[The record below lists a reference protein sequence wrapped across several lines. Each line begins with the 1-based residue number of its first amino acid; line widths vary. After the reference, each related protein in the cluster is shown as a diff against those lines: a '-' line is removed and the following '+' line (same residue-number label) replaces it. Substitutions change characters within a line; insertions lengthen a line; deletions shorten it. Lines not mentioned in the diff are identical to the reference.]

1 MPDRPTIKPVGS
13 ALRVV
18 GVYCIVA
25 GCWIVLSDRLAA
37 RFFGNTP
44 HYSSISQ
51 YKGLFFV
58 AVTAL
63 ILYFLLK
70 RRLDSIDQSQHAL
83 SESERRFAAFMDN
96 LPVAAFV
103 RNREGRYVYAN
114 PYWIEH
120 FSQGKPWKGT
130 LPSQLFDPEFVVKAD
145 EDHRRILDGEPLVE
159 HLLQLRIQGA
169 GTEWIVRRFPIS
181 MGDTGEMLVGA
192 FALDVT
198 DRRKLEERL
207 RQAAKMEAVGLL
219 AGGIAH
225 DFNNLL
231 TVIGGYA
238 QMLDRWSSNP
248 EAVAR
253 AAAEIRK
260 ASDSGALLTGQL
272 LAFSRKQV
280 FQPTP
285 TNLNEAVQASNSLL
299 QRLVGDRFRLE
310 VDLAPGPV
318 AVLADQNQIQ
328 QVLLNLIVNAR
339 DAMPG
344 GGSIRIATGTILMQD
359 AAGAAHLGLLPGR
372 YGCLSVSDDGHGM
385 DAETQLR
392 IFEPF
397 FTTKERSKGTG
408 LGLSTVYGIVQQ
420 SGGAIR
426 VDSRPGEGAAFH
438 IYLPAAGGL
447 PESAPAASIPEEHRR
462 TEECI
467 LLVEDDPAVRA
478 VASQM
483 LKTLGYRV
491 VEAEDGP
498 SALGNLVSAGFPIHL
513 VITDVS
519 MPEWQGPEVLRR
531 LREIQPGL
539 RGIYMTGYSAQMAEH
554 PPRQKDALVL
564 RKPFTLQSL
573 SEAVRLAMDSPDR
586 PA

>member
-1 MPDRPTIKPVGS
+1 MPDRPTIKPAGS
-13 ALRVV
+13 ALRVA
-18 GVYCIVA
+18 GIYCLAA
-25 GCWIVLSDRLAA
+25 GGWIILSDRIAV
-37 RFFGNTP
+37 RFFGATPWLNT
-44 HYSSISQ
+44 ISEL
-51 YKGLFFV
+51 KGLLFV
-58 AVTAL
+58 AVTSL
-63 ILYFLLK
+63 LLFFVLK
-70 RRLDSIDQSQHAL
+70 RRLDSIAQSQHAL
-83 SESERRFAAFMDN
+83 SESERRFAAFMDH

-103 RNREGRYVYAN
+103 RDRQGRYVYAN
-114 PYWIEH
+114 PYWIER
-120 FSQGKPWKGT
+120 FAAGREWKGV
-130 LPSQLFDPEFVVKAD
+130 LPADLFDPEFIAKAD
-145 EDHRRILDGEPLVE
+145 EDHRRILEGEPLVE
-159 HLLQLRIQGA
+159 HLLQLRVQGVD
-169 GTEWIVRRFPIS
+169 TEWIVRRFPIS
-181 MGDTGEMLVGA
+181 LGDSGETLVGA

-198 DRRKLEERL
+198 ERRKLEERL

-238 QMLDRWSSNP
+238 QMLDRWSGNP
-248 EAVAR
+248 EAVSR

-272 LAFSRKQV
+272 LAFTRKQV
-280 FQPTP
+280 FQPLP
-285 TNLNEAVQASNSLL
+285 TGLNEAVEASRSLL
-299 QRLVGDRFRLE
+299 QRLVGDRLRLE
-310 VDLAPGPV
+310 LRLAPGPL
-318 AVLADQNQIQ
+318 AVLADQSQIQ
-328 QVLLNLIVNAR
+328 QILLNLIVNAR

-344 GGSIRIATGTILMQD
+344 GGAIRISTSAVLLPD
-359 AAGAAHLGLLPGR
+359 EAAASHLGLLPGR

-420 SGGAIR
+420 SGGAIH
-426 VDSRPGEGAAFH
+426 VDSRPGEGSTFH
-438 IYLPAAGGL
+438 IYLPAAAGL
-447 PESAPAASIPEEHRR
+447 PESASASPRPAGRRR
-462 TEECI
+462 TAECI

-478 VASQM
+478 VAAQM

-491 VEAEDGP
+491 LEAAGGP
-498 SALGNLVSAGFPIHL
+498 EALQTLVSADSPIHL

-531 LREIQPGL
+531 LREVQPGL
-539 RGIYMTGYSAQMAEH
+539 KAIYITGFSAELAEH
-554 PPRQKDALVL
+554 PPHQQDALVV

-573 SEAVRLAMDSPDR
+573 GEAVRLALDSPAP